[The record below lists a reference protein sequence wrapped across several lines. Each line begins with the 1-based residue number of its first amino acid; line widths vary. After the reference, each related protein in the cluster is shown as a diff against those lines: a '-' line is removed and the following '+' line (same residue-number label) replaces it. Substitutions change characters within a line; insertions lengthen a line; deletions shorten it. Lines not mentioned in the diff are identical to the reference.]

1 MKEVPRDCRDIL
13 ENLEKREIPDRMD
26 QEEET
31 VQRESGEIQA
41 LLDHRDPEEVGVH
54 AASEALLVRPGRLE
68 QRGNLGSQVYLGTE
82 EIRDL
87 LAPRGTEDNR
97 ELVDQWAYQANPVC
111 QDFPALVERRDR
123 KEKLGHRDLQECQ
136 VVEVL

>member
-54 AASEALLVRPGRLE
+54 AASEALLVPPGRLE

-97 ELVDQWAYQANPVC
+97 ALVDQWACQANPVY
-111 QDFPALVERRDR
+111 QDFLAHVERRDP
-123 KEKLGHRDLQECQ
+123 KEKLGHKDLQECQ
-136 VVEVL
+136 VVEDL